1 MFNAFNIDNR
11 GFISVDSHLRFYQ
24 EQTEEGL
31 KDIPFAVWECYFNS
45 FRTDNFYSNVFIGT
59 LW

>member
-1 MFNAFNIDNR
+1 MFNVFNIGDWLYP
-11 GFISVDSHLRFYQ
+11 SVNSHLRFYQ

-31 KDIPFAVWECYFNS
+31 KDIPFAVWECS
-45 FRTDNFYSNVFIGT
+45 FDTRKIYSNASIGT

>member
-1 MFNAFNIDNR
+1 MFNVFNI
-11 GFISVDSHLRFYQ
+11 GEWPYPTVIAHLRFYQ

-31 KDIPFAVWECYFNS
+31 KDIPFAVWECKS
-45 FRTDNFYSNVFIGT
+45 FSTSKIYSNTSIGT